1 MAGAKINPLLQ
12 AAIERRALQ
21 MKHAAKSVKMQ
32 TKHAHEAHNMGI
44 KHAQERIMAQ
54 HDAQQEMAE
63 QAGQMPGG
71 AAPGVGG

>member
-1 MAGAKINPLLQ
+1 MAGAKMNPLLQ

-21 MKHAAKSVKMQ
+21 MRHAAKSVKMQ
-32 TKHAHEAHNMGI
+32 TKHTHEAHNMGI

-54 HDAQQEMAE
+54 HDAQQELAE
-63 QAGQMPGG
+63 NEGMPGG